1 MHLLSLLVAQ
11 LHHVTMIKILI
22 LVYGVLQ
29 VATVVCDYTENS
41 GESV

>member
-22 LVYGVLQ
+22 LVYGVL